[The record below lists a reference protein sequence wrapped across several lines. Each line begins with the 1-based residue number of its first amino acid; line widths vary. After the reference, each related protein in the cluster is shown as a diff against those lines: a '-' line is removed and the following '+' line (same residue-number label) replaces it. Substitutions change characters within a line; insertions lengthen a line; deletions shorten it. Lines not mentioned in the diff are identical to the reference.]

1 MALCIS
7 LHFNEMI
14 EMKINVDSS
23 ITPKYLILQAWLV
36 ILAISTPWKHQKVSA
51 FSNTSVS
58 SLVAA

>member
-1 MALCIS
+1 VALCIS

-36 ILAISTPWKHQKVSA
+36 ILAISTP
-51 FSNTSVS
+51 
-58 SLVAA
+58 